1 MAKIFR
7 GYNIISLLQKKP
19 VKSILPIMTTCDLCK
34 IVDGVCP
41 MCETEDSKVKESFS
55 NNISTN
61 LAPIID
67 RLVTVSENNQVA
79 EEALLTED
87 VHGFERVN
95 WAKNAIFCILD
106 QPCET
111 EDSDYARKSLPV
123 NLYLDRT
130 SVATADLNFCNIGV
144 WAREPI
150 PFGVRFGPFYSLEEA
165 EVHGRPANW
174 MRFVQ
179 PAGNRETQN
188 MVAYQEGDQTFFLTL
203 RPITAGEELTVLF
216 AGDFE
221 YFSPAPAPSPAV
233 ADNREDASDALSF
246 AAKIKF
252 EPLERFQVE
261 AGEEDGLGQ
270 VMVAVN
276 EDRKPEL
283 ELATA
288 EEKIEAV
295 FGKGDLALTCMQC
308 HKTFKQMSN
317 LKVHMRIHSGE
328 KPFKCEQ
335 CPKTF
340 SQFAHLQKHLLVHSG
355 EKPHLCSFEGCNKSF
370 ASLSNLKT
378 HVRLHKGEK
387 PFVCEFCFQ
396 GFTQNVHLR
405 LHKRIHTNDRPHA
418 CSTCGRSYV
427 AASGL
432 KNHYK
437 SSPGC
442 ISYNKTENNQQVENQ
457 DSEELSFI

>member
-1 MAKIFR
+1 M
-7 GYNIISLLQKKP
+7 
-19 VKSILPIMTTCDLCK
+19 MTSCDLCR

-41 MCETEDSKVKESFS
+41 MCETGDSKIQDSFS
-55 NNISTN
+55 NGVSTDQ
-61 LAPIID
+61 APTND
-67 RLVTVSENNQVA
+67 NLVTVSENNQVA
-79 EEALLTED
+79 EEALLSED
-87 VHGFERVN
+87 AYGFQSVN
-95 WAKNAIFCILD
+95 WAKNAIFCIID
-106 QPCET
+106 HPCEP

-130 SVATADLNFCNIGV
+130 SVPNADLTFCNVGV
-144 WAREPI
+144 WAREQI
-150 PFGVRFGPFYSLEEA
+150 PFGVRFGPYYSVEDA
-165 EVHGRPANW
+165 EMHGRPANW

-179 PAGNRETQN
+179 PAGSRETQN

-203 RPITAGEELTVLF
+203 RPIVTGEELTVLF
-216 AGDFE
+216 ARE
-221 YFSPAPAPSPAV
+221 SECVQQIHVSSAPALSPEVTENQEDVTYPLTNMSSV
-233 ADNREDASDALSF
+233 AT
-246 AAKIKF
+246 IKV
-252 EPLERFQVE
+252 EPLERIQAQEGDPYGF
-261 AGEEDGLGQ
+261 GQ
-270 VMVAVN
+270 AIVAVN
-276 EDRKPEL
+276 EDRKAEL
-283 ELATA
+283 GATA

-295 FGKGDLALTCMQC
+295 FGRGDLALTCMQC

-328 KPFKCEQ
+328 KPYKCQQ

-355 EKPHLCSFEGCNKSF
+355 EKPYLCNFKGCSKSF
-370 ASLSNLKT
+370 ASPSNLKT

-396 GFTQNVHLR
+396 GFTQNVHLK

-427 AASGL
+427 AATGL

-442 ISYNKTENNQQVENQ
+442 ISYKNPGNNKSVENP
-457 DSEELSFI
+457 DSGELFSISPIEESSN